1 MFFKKENEFDVM
13 RKELMT
19 YCNKEYAQSCV
30 KCLEDFSERAISS
43 LRGEAVFD
51 DSFVEQSKADSEKA
65 LNVVLRKIEQI
76 SDMSDG
82 DVKQLYYQVFG
93 RWSPVKR

>member
-13 RKELMT
+13 RRELMT
-19 YCNKEYAQSCV
+19 YYDKEYAQSCM
-30 KCLEDFSERAISS
+30 KCLDDFSERAISS
-43 LRGEAVFD
+43 LRSEAVFD

-65 LNVVLRKIEQI
+65 LNVALRKIEQI

-93 RWSPVKR
+93 RWSPVKH

>member
-1 MFFKKENEFDVM
+1 MFLKKENEFNVM
-13 RKELMT
+13 RRELMAH
-19 YCNKEYAQSCV
+19 YNKEYAQSCV
-30 KCLEDFSERAISS
+30 KCLEDFSERAINS

-51 DSFVEQSKADSEKA
+51 DSFVEQSKADSEIV
-65 LNVVLRKIEQI
+65 LNVALRKIEQV

-93 RWSPVKR
+93 RWSPVGR